1 MATFRKKG
9 NGWEAAIYM
18 RGVRKSRT
26 FPTKT
31 MATHWAADEEKE
43 IMAGRLGQIPNK
55 TFGDLLKRYAS
66 DVSPKKKGGSWE
78 VKRINAILRHDIS
91 KLMLSDMSKVDFATW
106 RDFRLK
112 EVIGSTVNREM
123 NLLSHALNTAINDW
137 GWIHE
142 NPMKGVKR
150 PQESPPRDRIM
161 TDKEIDRLLFALGY
175 DYDADKLESVSSRV
189 GAAMLFA
196 IETAMRA
203 SEICKLTWQDVDTE
217 NRVAALW
224 ETKNGTKRKVPLSSE
239 AVRIIKQLRNTETES
254 VFDLATSQI
263 DPLFRKA
270 RKRTLIDDLHFHDSR
285 HTAITR
291 LAKKLNVLGL
301 ARIVGHKD
309 LRNFQ
314 IYYNET
320 AEELAK
326 KLD

>member
-1 MATFRKKG
+1 
-9 NGWEAAIYM
+9 M

-31 MATHWAADEEKE
+31 MAQHWAAQTEKE
-43 IMAGRLGQIPNK
+43 ILAGKNGQIPNK
-55 TFGDLLKRYAS
+55 TFVDLLKKYAEE
-66 DVSPKKKGGSWE
+66 VSPNKKGGEWE
-78 VKRINAILRHDIS
+78 IKRINAMLRQDIS
-91 KLMLSDMSKVDFATW
+91 KLMLSDMSRSDFASW
-106 RDFRLK
+106 RDLRLK
-112 EVIGSTVNREM
+112 SVSPATVNREM
-123 NLLSHALNTAINDW
+123 NLISHVLNTAVMDW
-137 GWIHE
+137 EWLHE

-150 PQESPPRDRIM
+150 PPETPPRDRIM
-161 TDKEIDRLLFALGY
+161 TDKEIERLLFALGY
-175 DYDADKLESVSSRV
+175 DYDAEKLDTVSARV

-217 NRVAALW
+217 NRVAVLY

-239 AVRIIKQLRNTETES
+239 AVRIIEQLRNTSTES

-263 DPLFRKA
+263 DSLFRKA
-270 RKRTLIDDLHFHDSR
+270 KKMTLIADLHFHDTR

-291 LAKKLNVLGL
+291 LAKRLNVLEL
-301 ARIVGHKD
+301 ARIVGHRD
-309 LRNFQ
+309 LRNLQ
-314 IYYNET
+314 IYYNES

>member
-1 MATFRKKG
+1 
-9 NGWEAAIYM
+9 M
-18 RGVRKSRT
+18 RGIRKSRT

-31 MATHWAADEEKE
+31 MAQHWAAETEKE
-43 IMAGRLGQIPNK
+43 ILAGRNGQVPNK
-55 TFGDLLKRYAS
+55 TFSDLLKKYS
-66 DVSPKKKGGSWE
+66 EEVSPKKKGGEWE
-78 VKRINAILRHDIS
+78 IKRINAILRQDIS
-91 KLMLSDMSKVDFATW
+91 KLMLSDMSRSDFAKW
-106 RDFRLK
+106 RDLRLK
-112 EVIGSTVNREM
+112 SVSPATVNREM
-123 NLLSHALNTAINDW
+123 NLISHVLNTAIMDW
-137 GWIHE
+137 EWLHE

-150 PQESPPRDRIM
+150 PPETPPRDRIM
-161 TDKEIDRLLFALGY
+161 TDREIDRLLFALGY
-175 DYDADKLESVSSRV
+175 DYDAEKLDTVSSRV

-217 NRVAALW
+217 NRVAVLW

-239 AVRIIKQLRNTETES
+239 AVRIIEQLRNTGTES

-270 RKRTLIDDLHFHDSR
+270 RKRTLIADLHWHDTR

-291 LAKKLNVLGL
+291 LAKIFNVLEL

-309 LRNFQ
+309 LRNLQ
-314 IYYNET
+314 IYFNMT
-320 AEELAK
+320 AEDMAK

>member
-1 MATFRKKG
+1 
-9 NGWEAAIYM
+9 M

-26 FPTKT
+26 FPNKT
-31 MATHWAADEEKE
+31 MAMHWAAEVEKE
-43 IMAGRLGQIPNK
+43 ILAGKNGQIPNK
-55 TFGDLLKRYAS
+55 TFGDLLKKYAAE
-66 DVSPKKKGGSWE
+66 VSPKKKGAEWE
-78 VKRINAILRHDIS
+78 IKRINAMLRQDVS
-91 KLMLSDMSKVDFATW
+91 KLMLSDMSRSDFATW
-106 RDFRLK
+106 RDLRLK
-112 EVIGSTVNREM
+112 SVSTATVNREM
-123 NLLSHALNTAINDW
+123 NLISHVLNTAVMDW
-137 GWIHE
+137 EWLHE

-150 PQESPPRDRIM
+150 PPETPPRDRIM

-175 DYDADKLESVSSRV
+175 DYDAEKLETVSSRV

-203 SEICKLTWQDVDTE
+203 SEICKLTWNDVDTE
-217 NRVAALW
+217 NRVAILL

-239 AVRIIKQLRNTETES
+239 AVRIIEQLRNTGTES
-254 VFDLATSQI
+254 VFDLTTNQI

-291 LAKKLNVLGL
+291 LAKVFNVLEL
-301 ARIVGHKD
+301 SRIVGHKD
-309 LRNFQ
+309 LRNLQ
-314 IYYNET
+314 IYYNES